1 MTYDLTEDL
10 LDPEHLEAGV
20 DDGDRPPAVE
30 PAAAARGGA
39 VVVWAALGAVWA
51 TVAVTGWARWI
62 LSDEFAPAPR
72 GADPFPHGHLVIVR
86 AIELASV
93 AGLGALVWHF
103 GIRPWRRARRLTL
116 DGMLLVGATLA
127 FFIDPVIN
135 QFKYT
140 FAWNAYAYNRGSWAH
155 FVPLHHGP
163 SRFGE
168 GLLWALPQYV
178 YMGLGGAVVGC
189 WFVGWLRRRRPG
201 INTLTALAALF
212 VVFWVA
218 DFVLENLFIR
228 AEVYTYART
237 WRAVTLWPGS
247 QYQFPLYEGVCV
259 AAYALGFTWVRL
271 SWLDRGRS
279 FVDSGLDRFGLSA
292 ALNRGVHLLAVIGFA
307 AACAFL
313 AYFAPWS
320 WLSIDA
326 DSIARLPSYL
336 RAGG

>member
-1 MTYDLTEDL
+1 MTHDLHTSPL
-10 LDPEHLEAGV
+10 LDVVA
-20 DDGDRPPAVE
+20 DDAARPPIVE
-30 PAAAARGGA
+30 RTPSGTGGA
-39 VVVWAALGAVWA
+39 VVVWASLGAIWA
-51 TVAVTGWARWI
+51 TVAITGWIRWI
-62 LSDEFAPAPR
+62 ASDDFAPAPR
-72 GADPFPHGHLVIVR
+72 GADRFSDHHLLIVR
-86 AIELASV
+86 LIEVTSVLA
-93 AGLGALVWHF
+93 LGALVWHF
-103 GIRPWRRARRLTL
+103 GVRPWRRARHLTL
-116 DGMLLVGATLA
+116 DGMLLIGATLA

-135 QFKYT
+135 QFRYT

-163 SRFGE
+163 SQFGE

-189 WFVGWLRRRRPG
+189 WFVARLRRRWPR
-201 INTLTALAALF
+201 INTVAALAALF
-212 VVFWVA
+212 VAFWTA

-237 WRAVTLWPGS
+237 WQAVTLWPGS

-271 SWLDRGRS
+271 SWMDRGRS
-279 FVDSGLDRFGLSA
+279 FVDSGLDRLRLTGGL
-292 ALNRGVHLLAVIGFA
+292 RGAVQLLAVIGFA

-336 RAGG
+336 RAAG